1 MQSSGADFVLSLYIT
16 MKKFITLIVLALLWL
31 VNPALSQDG
40 GSGDGGQ
47 KEKTE
52 TGRAARRKAKK
63 EWKEKRRKDMSD
75 AQAKK
80 NYNKKYNSKKVRKRM
95 KKNEKKAKR
104 NNEHKREFF
113 VKRWFKKKH

>member
-1 MQSSGADFVLSLYIT
+1 MQSSGTVFVLSLYSI
-16 MKKFITLIVLALLWL
+16 MKKILALFFIA
-31 VNPALSQDG
+31 VFSLSSQLYAQDAG
-40 GSGDGGQ
+40 NGDGGQ

-52 TGRAARRKAKK
+52 TGRVARKKAKK

-75 AQAKK
+75 AKAKK
-80 NYNKKYNSKKVRKRM
+80 QYNKKYNSKKVRKRM

-113 VKRWFKKKH
+113 LKRWFKRK